1 VATVPGKAAVA
12 RFVLAVAR
20 EVAVAAGFGVATVPG
35 KAAVARF
42 VLAAARE
49 VAVAVAVAV
58 AAGFGVAAVLEAHAT
73 EIKRE
78 A

>member
-1 VATVPGKAAVA
+1 
-12 RFVLAVAR
+12 
-20 EVAVAAGFGVATVPG
+20 VAAGFGVATVPG

-49 VAVAVAVAV
+49 VAVAVAVA
-58 AAGFGVAAVLEAHAT
+58 AGFGVAAVLEAHAT

>member
-1 VATVPGKAAVA
+1 
-12 RFVLAVAR
+12 
-20 EVAVAAGFGVATVPG
+20 VAAGFGVATVPG